1 MEYHVRRKKVKENNK
16 RICSFILISLFLF
29 SYPLHSGEKIILTL
43 EKSLELALTQNPY
56 YLAAQKKVEGA
67 KAQLTEARSNFF
79 PKINLNASHTLKE
92 KLFELEMPSF
102 IPGMP
107 PRKVAIDF
115 TKDYQFT
122 LNFTQPLFTSGKLYY
137 SYNQAKYNLK
147 LTKEIEKQTRQ
158 QVIFE
163 VKRAFYGCLLAREFV
178 KVSKEAVELA
188 EKHLTN
194 VKNLYEVG
202 MASQFDLLRAEVQ
215 LANLKPQLIR
225 AKNNYESA
233 LLGLKTILGIDI
245 DTPIELKGELKYEPF
260 ELNVKKCLDIA
271 LKNRPELIQ
280 LNYQE
285 KIGEQMLRLA
295 KVSNFPTL
303 SIVGNYN
310 IWGNE
315 LSLDKDKWQDYYN
328 INLVLSIPIFSGFL
342 TSAKIGQSKA
352 FLKEIKLNKK
362 ALLEKIKLEV
372 QQAILKIKEAKET
385 LESQEKNVE
394 QAMESVRIA
403 ELNYSEGLATSLDV
417 SSAQVALTQ
426 AKTNYTQAL
435 FDYVVALAQLEK
447 AIGYDLS
454 KIAKRRAK

>member
-1 MEYHVRRKKVKENNK
+1 VK
-16 RICSFILISLFLF
+16 RINKNMAVLFLF
-29 SYPLHSGEKIILTL
+29 FLFIFPFINYASEKLILTL
-43 EKSLELALTQNPY
+43 EKSIEIALKQNPY
-56 YLAAQKKVEGA
+56 YLAAQRKVEGA
-67 KAQLTEARSNFF
+67 KAKVTEARSNFF
-79 PKINLNASHTLKE
+79 PKISLNAIHTLKE

-107 PRKVAIDF
+107 PRKVTIDF

-122 LNFTQPLFTSGKLYY
+122 INFTQPLFTSGKLYY
-137 SYNQAKYNLK
+137 TYNQAKYSLE
-147 LTKEIEKQTRQ
+147 LTKEIERQTKQE
-158 QVIFE
+158 VIFE
-163 VKRAFYGCLLAREFV
+163 VKRAFYGCLLAIEFI
-178 KVSKEAVELA
+178 KVSKEAVDLA
-188 EKHLTN
+188 QKHLSN

-225 AKNNYESA
+225 AKNNFESA
-233 LLGLKTILGIDI
+233 LLGLKTILGIDLNAS
-245 DTPIELKGELKYEPF
+245 IELNGELKYEPI
-260 ELNVKKCLDIA
+260 EPNLEECLEIA
-271 LKNRPELIQ
+271 LKNRPEIIQ
-280 LNYQE
+280 INYQE
-285 KIGEQMLRLA
+285 KIGEQILRLA
-295 KVSNFPTL
+295 KVYNFPTL

-315 LSLDKDKWQDYYN
+315 LSLDKEKWQDFYN

-362 ALLEKIKLEV
+362 ALIEKIKLDV

-394 QAMESVRIA
+394 QAQESVRIA

-426 AKTNYTQAL
+426 AKTNYSQAL
-435 FDYVVALAQLEK
+435 FDYSVALAQLEK
-447 AIGYDLS
+447 AIGTDLS
-454 KIAKRRAK
+454 KIIRRRKK

>member
-1 MEYHVRRKKVKENNK
+1 
-16 RICSFILISLFLF
+16 
-29 SYPLHSGEKIILTL
+29 
-43 EKSLELALTQNPY
+43 
-56 YLAAQKKVEGA
+56 
-67 KAQLTEARSNFF
+67 NFF
-79 PKINLNASHTLKE
+79 PKITFNAIHTLKE
-92 KLFELEMPSF
+92 KLFEIEMPSF

-107 PRKVAIDF
+107 SRRVTIDF

-137 SYNQAKYNLK
+137 SYNQAKYNLE
-147 LTKEIEKQTRQ
+147 LTKEIERQARQ

-163 VKRAFYGCLLAREFV
+163 VKRAFFGCLLAREFV
-178 KVSKEAVELA
+178 KVSREAVELA
-188 EKHLTN
+188 EKHLTT

-202 MASQFDLLRAEVQ
+202 MASQFDLLRAEVR
-215 LANLKPQLIR
+215 LANLKPQLIK

-245 DTPIELKGELKYEPF
+245 NTPIELKGKLEYEPF
-260 ELNVKKCLDIA
+260 EIDLEQCMEIA
-271 LKNRPELIQ
+271 LENRPELIQ

-285 KIGEQMLRLA
+285 KIGEQMLKLA
-295 KVSNFPTL
+295 KVYNFPTL

-315 LSLDKDKWQDYYN
+315 LSLDKDKWQNYYN

-362 ALLEKIKLEV
+362 ALIENIKLEV
-372 QQAILKIKEAKET
+372 RQAILKIKEAKET

-435 FDYVVALAQLEK
+435 FDYAVALAQIEK

-454 KIAKRRAK
+454 KIVERRIK

>member
-1 MEYHVRRKKVKENNK
+1 M
-16 RICSFILISLFLF
+16 ISIILFISSFSLL
-29 SYPLHSGEKIILTL
+29 SQEKIILTL
-43 EKSLELALTQNPY
+43 EKSIQLAIKQNPY
-56 YLAAQKKVEGA
+56 YLAVQKKVERA
-67 KAQLTEARSNFF
+67 KAQLAEARSNFF
-79 PKINLNASHTLKE
+79 PKITFNAIHTLKE
-92 KLFELEMPSF
+92 KLFEIEMPSF

-107 PRKVAIDF
+107 SRRVTIDF

-137 SYNQAKYNLK
+137 SYNQAKYNLE
-147 LTKEIEKQTRQ
+147 LTKEIERQARQ

-163 VKRAFYGCLLAREFV
+163 VKRAFFGCLLAREFV
-178 KVSKEAVELA
+178 KVSREAVELA
-188 EKHLTN
+188 EKHLTT

-202 MASQFDLLRAEVQ
+202 MASQFDLLRAEVR
-215 LANLKPQLIR
+215 LANLKPQLIK

-245 DTPIELKGELKYEPF
+245 NTPIELKGKLEYEPF
-260 ELNVKKCLDIA
+260 EIDLEQCMEIA
-271 LKNRPELIQ
+271 LENRPELIQ

-285 KIGEQMLRLA
+285 KIGEQMLKLA
-295 KVSNFPTL
+295 KVYNFPTL

-315 LSLDKDKWQDYYN
+315 LSLDKDKWQNYYN

-362 ALLEKIKLEV
+362 ALIENIKLEV
-372 QQAILKIKEAKET
+372 RQAILKIKEAKET

-435 FDYVVALAQLEK
+435 FDYAVALAQIEK

-454 KIAKRRAK
+454 KIVERRIK

>member
-1 MEYHVRRKKVKENNK
+1 MKKKYRK
-16 RICSFILISLFLF
+16 IFFMISIILFISSFSLL
-29 SYPLHSGEKIILTL
+29 SQEKIILTL
-43 EKSLELALTQNPY
+43 EKSIQLAIKQNPY
-56 YLAAQKKVEGA
+56 YLAVQKKVERA
-67 KAQLTEARSNFF
+67 KAQLAEARSNFF
-79 PKINLNASHTLKE
+79 PKITFNAIHTLKE
-92 KLFELEMPSF
+92 KLFEIEMPSF

-107 PRKVAIDF
+107 SRRVTIDF

-137 SYNQAKYNLK
+137 SYNQAKYNLE
-147 LTKEIEKQTRQ
+147 LTKEIERQARQ

-163 VKRAFYGCLLAREFV
+163 VKRAFFGCLLAREFV
-178 KVSKEAVELA
+178 KVSREAVELA
-188 EKHLTN
+188 EKHLTT

-202 MASQFDLLRAEVQ
+202 MASQFDLLRAEVR
-215 LANLKPQLIR
+215 LANLKPQLIK

-245 DTPIELKGELKYEPF
+245 NTPIELKGKLEYEPF
-260 ELNVKKCLDIA
+260 EIDLEQCMEIA
-271 LKNRPELIQ
+271 LENRPELIQ

-285 KIGEQMLRLA
+285 KIGEQMLKLA
-295 KVSNFPTL
+295 KVYNFPTL

-315 LSLDKDKWQDYYN
+315 LSLDKDKWQNYYN

-362 ALLEKIKLEV
+362 ALIENIKLEV
-372 QQAILKIKEAKET
+372 RQAILKIKEAKET

-435 FDYVVALAQLEK
+435 FDYAVALAQIEK

-454 KIAKRRAK
+454 KIVERRIK